1 MAETLRLRRA
11 HRAAPVPG
19 RFRPSAGGVA
29 AAEPACRGP
38 SNTLRARPAPDVL
51 RQLRMKAADGRRQKL
66 IVAAAARK
74 SLSHPHLV
82 PARVVRDDAGRMRI
96 RLQSHPAP
104 TLSEVLASGP
114 LEVRESLRLLYNVAT
129 AVDALNE
136 AGLVARDLRPDRI
149 LVCPQR
155 GGILVDAGIPVEVLP
170 RGPDS
175 HDLDATCRSPEEL
188 AGRPIDARSNVYS
201 LGAVFLATV
210 TAPDGERLALPAPV
224 RAVTK
229 RAMATAPRRRYAS
242 APEFVITLASAF
254 GFRHQVGSGGRR
266 TASKPSAQDAQHR
279 PAEPDASTLSHAG
292 TEPPAAP
299 DPRRPEPR
307 AHVDSHVAPPAAPEP
322 TQTESADRE
331 TSPDPDPPSPE
342 REPEP
347 VGPVTSERRGPGAG
361 RRERVRARPRLRPPA
376 RPHLRLPLV
385 RRLRVSRVSPIAV
398 GIGAAIIACLLVGIL
413 LVRGVAKDAD
423 STKIGSPAFTIE
435 LPAGWRETRVARTGG
450 IELTASVAAAPAD
463 ESGTGLVAG
472 RVPDLLALD
481 RRFRGDDTRKIQLG
495 RLRAWRY
502 TGLHPGRGL
511 TATAYLAPTSG
522 APLLV
527 ICHARTPE
535 ARTRLRECE
544 EIAATIAL
552 RGERPASLAKIDA
565 HRERIASVMSN
576 LRQQRVRLRRR
587 LATVRL
593 ATGQARA
600 ARDLERAYRL
610 AASRLQ
616 RAERPEATPPLDDLV
631 GSLRDAAGA
640 YGRLARAAED
650 VHKLRY
656 RSAKGAVV
664 AAERAVEDEAIAA
677 EAA

>member
-1 MAETLRLRRA
+1 
-11 HRAAPVPG
+11 
-19 RFRPSAGGVA
+19 
-29 AAEPACRGP
+29 
-38 SNTLRARPAPDVL
+38 
-51 RQLRMKAADGRRQKL
+51 
-66 IVAAAARK
+66 
-74 SLSHPHLV
+74 
-82 PARVVRDDAGRMRI
+82 MRI
-96 RLQSHPAP
+96 LLQSHPAP

-129 AVDALNE
+129 AVNALNE

-175 HDLDATCRSPEEL
+175 HDLDAACRSPEEL

-229 RAMATAPRRRYAS
+229 RAMATAPSRRYAS

-266 TASKPSAQDAQHR
+266 TASKPSAPADQHG

-292 TEPPAAP
+292 TEAPAAR
-299 DPRRPEPR
+299 DARRPEPS
-307 AHVDSHVAPPAAPEP
+307 APVDSHDAPLAALEP
-322 TQTESADRE
+322 TQTASAHRE
-331 TSPDPDPPSPE
+331 TPDPESDPPSPE

-347 VGPVTSERRGPGAG
+347 VGSVTSETRGPEAG
-361 RRERVRARPRLRPPA
+361 RRERVRARPRLRVPA
-376 RPHLRLPLV
+376 RPHLRFPLV
-385 RRLRVSRVSPIAV
+385 PRGSIAV

-413 LVRGVAKDAD
+413 LLRGVGKDTD
-423 STKIGSPAFTIE
+423 STTIGSSAFAIE
-435 LPAGWRETRVARTGG
+435 LPAGWSETRVARTGG
-450 IELTASVAAAPAD
+450 IELTASVAAAPPD

-472 RVPDLLALD
+472 RVSDLLALD
-481 RRFRGDDTRKIQLG
+481 RRFRGDDTRQIRLG

-552 RGERPASLAKIDA
+552 RGERPASVAKIDA
-565 HRERIASVMSN
+565 HRERLAFVMSN
-576 LRQQRVRLRRR
+576 LRQQRVRARRR

-616 RAERPEATPPLDDLV
+616 RAERPEGTPPVDDLV